1 MNSKGSEVILE
12 PDIEVNHYLHLYRM
26 MRDFHVLPNQGGVL
40 EQDAETMFILE
51 YIDQFLRELRNA

>member
-1 MNSKGSEVILE
+1 
-12 PDIEVNHYLHLYRM
+12 